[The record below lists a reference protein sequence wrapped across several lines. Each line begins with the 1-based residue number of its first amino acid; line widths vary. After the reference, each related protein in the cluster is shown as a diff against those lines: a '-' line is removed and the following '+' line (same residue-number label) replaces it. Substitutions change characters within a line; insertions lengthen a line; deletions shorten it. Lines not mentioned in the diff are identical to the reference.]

1 GIRWIAL
8 IHDADWRLYDRLVHG
23 PDLERVVASRSIEL
37 FRVRSWRGP
46 VVTDSGR
53 TAEPRRLVEPL
64 QGLVSS
70 GPGRWDRPAAR
81 GWMRGTRPVSRTST
95 GLIRLPRGAG
105 YLWYWPT
112 AVVVVGDLLTS
123 ALVFGALRLRRG
135 LKGNE

>member
-1 GIRWIAL
+1 RERAEPREPAVLRALRQPLDQGSLDGLGIRWIAL

-95 GLIRLPRGAG
+95 GLIRL
-105 YLWYWPT
+105 
-112 AVVVVGDLLTS
+112 
-123 ALVFGALRLRRG
+123 
-135 LKGNE
+135 